1 MAALVG
7 WSEEN
12 MKKAIEAK
20 NNNSVSQR
28 QAAFGVPK
36 SSLNDKLHEQKSGE
50 NGRDQLLDQLVKCYW

>member
-1 MAALVG
+1 
-7 WSEEN
+7 